1 MTIMREEIRALC
13 AAHDRLM
20 AEHHEWMAQRD
31 MAAASPVQKSGD
43 PGILYRT
50 TEQNVLAAA
59 HTHDTAASDAEPY
72 PAFADLRAG
81 ICRFV
86 VEFCNRKLAERDR
99 KIERLEA
106 QVEMLV
112 ALLGKSKTVSASESK
127 AADIVDLPDWRK
139 RHA

>member
-1 MTIMREEIRALC
+1 
-13 AAHDRLM
+13 M
-20 AEHHEWMAQRD
+20 AEHYEWMAQRD
-31 MAAASPVQKSGD
+31 MAAASPVRKSEPAAG
-43 PGILYRT
+43 LVFKT
-50 TEQNVLAAA
+50 TQNVQA
-59 HTHDTAASDAEPY
+59 HTSAQNGAPSDGEAY
-72 PAFADLRAG
+72 PPFADLRAG
-81 ICRFV
+81 ICQFV

-106 QVEMLV
+106 QVKMLV